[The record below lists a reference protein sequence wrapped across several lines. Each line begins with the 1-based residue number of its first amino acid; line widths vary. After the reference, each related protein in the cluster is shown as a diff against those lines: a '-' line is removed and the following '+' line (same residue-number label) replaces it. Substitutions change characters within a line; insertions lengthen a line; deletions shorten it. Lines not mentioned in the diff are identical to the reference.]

1 MQTLSQIKALLS
13 SAGVVPRKRLGQ
25 VFLIDRNL
33 MGKLLSLAELEGEE
47 PVLEVGA
54 ATGSLTE
61 ELLGRCGRVVAVEK
75 DTKLAAILCDRLGD
89 RQGLTVI
96 EGDVL
101 SGKHALARP
110 VLEALAGGAGARL
123 VANLP
128 YGVAVPVILNCLL
141 GSWRAA
147 CRPAPPV
154 VRFDR
159 VTVTVQREL
168 AERLLAPVGSRAYG
182 PASVVVALLSR
193 PTPGRVLPPHVF
205 WPRPKVDSQMLRL
218 DFDPHAAAA
227 VADAAQLSAVLAAAF
242 AHRRKKLSTT
252 CRTRGFPFAREA
264 FAAAAGEAGID
275 LGERPHRVAAEG
287 FRALANALGP
297 RNGGRG
303 VVEC

>member
-13 SAGVVPRKRLGQ
+13 SAGAAPRKRLGQ

-33 MGKLLSLAELEGEE
+33 MGKLLSLAEVEGEA

-61 ELLGRCGRVVAVEK
+61 ELLSRCGRVVAVEK
-75 DTKLAAILCDRLGD
+75 DPRLAAILRARLGD

-96 EGDVL
+96 QGDVL
-101 SGKHALARP
+101 SGKHALAP
-110 VLEALAGGAGARL
+110 AVLDALAGAERARL

-128 YGVAVPVILNCLL
+128 YSVAVPVILNCLVN
-141 GSWRAA
+141 SWRAA
-147 CRPAPPV
+147 CRPGPPA

-159 VTVTVQREL
+159 LTVTVQREL
-168 AERLLAPVGSRAYG
+168 AERLLAPVGSGSYG

-218 DFDPHAAAA
+218 DFDPDAAAA

-264 FAAAAGEAGID
+264 FLAAAGEAGID
-275 LGERPHRVAAEG
+275 PGERPHRVAPEG

-297 RNGGRG
+297 RNGGPG